1 MEGEAKSVRLL
12 KVGLVK
18 RWIKAKGPGIR
29 PDVRG
34 PGRRFTVY
42 AVAAAAGLSA
52 AAATACTA
60 AGAAAPRASGC
71 AAVNLIVARA
81 STEAAGEGITQRLAT
96 QIVNSSKQTVSQEA
110 VVYPATLGNYVS
122 SESRG
127 VTNAEQEL
135 TTAVHNCPNQ
145 KEVLLGYSQ
154 GAEVSMDVIAG
165 NSEAGGTVPPVNTA
179 ISSHVVAIAN
189 FGDPGHVVGEPWDL
203 GTATLHGLFPRGGAQ
218 LTLLAAFGGSSKIAA
233 WCDANDPFCASGI
246 NLTVHLTYLNRYQD
260 AAASFVLSKI
270 GG

>member
-1 MEGEAKSVRLL
+1 LS
-12 KVGLVK
+12 
-18 RWIKAKGPGIR
+18 I
-29 PDVRG
+29 
-34 PGRRFTVY
+34 
-42 AVAAAAGLSA
+42 AALAAPA
-52 AAATACTA
+52 ACAAPA
-60 AGAAAPRASGC
+60 AHAAAPPASGC

-81 STEAAGEGITQRLAT
+81 STEAAGEGVTQSLAT
-96 QIVNSSKQTVSQEA
+96 QIVNTSKQTVSQEA
-110 VVYPATLGNYVS
+110 VVYPATLTNYAS
-122 SESRG
+122 SEGQG

-165 NSEAGGTVPPVNTA
+165 NSEVSGTVSPVSTA

-189 FGDPGHVVGEPWDL
+189 FGDPGHVVGAPWDL
-203 GTATLHGLFPRGGAQ
+203 GTARLHGLFPRSSTQ
-218 LTLLAAFGGSSKIAA
+218 DTLLSAFGGSSKIAA
-233 WCDANDPFCASGI
+233 WCDSNDPYCASGA

-260 AAASFVLSKI
+260 AAASFALGKI